1 MDGKERPPLDR
12 YKAINAALLA
22 GLPEKSVT
30 ATDKGDLR
38 IETTG
43 LLPRVKQAIR
53 NYLELLGQDRQGV
66 EETEE

>member
-1 MDGKERPPLDR
+1 MGGKEGPPLDW

-22 GLPEKSVT
+22 DLPEQSVD

-43 LLPRVKQAIR
+43 LLPRVQQAIR
-53 NYLELLGQDRQGV
+53 NYLELMDQDREGI